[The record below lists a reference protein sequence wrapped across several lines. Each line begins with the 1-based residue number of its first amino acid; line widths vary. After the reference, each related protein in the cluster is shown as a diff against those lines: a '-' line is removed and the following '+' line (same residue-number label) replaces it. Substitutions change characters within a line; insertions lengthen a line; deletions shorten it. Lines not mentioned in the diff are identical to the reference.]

1 MMYTAFTIENFR
13 LFDRLTVE
21 PLERVNLIVGKN
33 NAGKTALLEALWLHT
48 APNQPDSGVRL
59 AAFRGIKRPDPRRLM
74 HDMFHGFNPD
84 CQIVLSASGDWD
96 GDARVLT
103 IKSRPRNVAVAP
115 IPASGDAI
123 TPLRV
128 MQETDVSSASNRE
141 IVLYYTDEN
150 AGKYTSIGRWYRSES
165 QIGMG
170 NDAQMMMANEGISS
184 HRDTTATVAPSVLFG
199 ARQRMDMDAEVE
211 TFGSAELEGHSD
223 VIVDCLKSIDAR
235 IERLRTIATDA
246 PPMLYADVGLKRP
259 IPMAFLGD
267 GIGRFLSMVLA
278 FYQVRDGIMF
288 IDEIENGIHH
298 SVLVDVWKNL
308 NHLSRKFNVQV
319 FATTHSYECMTAARD
334 AFKEME
340 DDSLLIHRVSR
351 RPDGMKATTYSFE
364 GLDFTLDYGA
374 EIR

>member
-1 MMYTAFTIENFR
+1 MYTAFSIENFR

-48 APNQPDSGVRL
+48 APNQPVSGVQL
-59 AAFRGIKRPDPRRLM
+59 AAVRGIKRPDPRRLM
-74 HDMFHGFNPD
+74 HDLFHGFNPD
-84 CQIVLSASGDWD
+84 CQIVLSALGDWD
-96 GDARVLT
+96 GAARVLK
-103 IKSRPRNVAVAP
+103 IKSRPRSIAISPVPV
-115 IPASGDAI
+115 SGTAI
-123 TPLRV
+123 NPMSGL
-128 MQETDVSSASNRE
+128 QETDVAATSNTE
-141 IVLYYTDEN
+141 IVLDYIDESGQN
-150 AGKYTSIGRWYRSES
+150 RTSVGWWYRAES

-170 NDAQMMMANEGISS
+170 NDAQMKVANEGISS
-184 HRDTTATVAPSVLFG
+184 QRAAISIFPSVFFG
-199 ARQRMDMDAEVE
+199 ARDRTDMGQEVE
-211 TFGSAELEGHSD
+211 IFGNAELEGYSD
-223 VIVDCLKSIDAR
+223 VIVDCLKSIDGR

-246 PPMLYADVGLKRP
+246 PPMIYADVDLKRP
-259 IPMAFLGD
+259 IPIGFLGD

-278 FYQVRDGIMF
+278 FYQGRGGIMF

-308 NHLSRKFNVQV
+308 NRLSREFKVQV
-319 FATTHSYECMTAARD
+319 FATTHSYECMIAARD

-340 DDSLLIHRVSR
+340 DDELRIHRISR

-374 EIR
+374 EMR